1 MITLEDF
8 TKNADGTYR
17 QVLSLKPTDSLD
29 ELPSAARPMS
39 PEYFAVTVDYGVP
52 ADGSVAIVEGGTS
65 YLYSNGAWSESRGS
79 AVLEELEVDANG
91 TYEPD
96 EGVDGYSKVTVNV
109 NV

>member
-1 MITLEDF
+1 MIVLEDF

-17 QVLSLKPTDSLD
+17 QILSMKKEDSVD
-29 ELPSAARPMS
+29 DLPSATRPMS

-52 ADGSVAIVEGGTS
+52 ADGSVAVIEGGAS
-65 YLYSNGAWSESRGS
+65 YLYSNGAWAESVS
-79 AVLEELEVDANG
+79 AVLEGLNVDANG

-109 NV
+109 PV

>member
-1 MITLEDF
+1 MIVLEDF

-17 QVLSLKPTDSLD
+17 QILSMKKGDSVD
-29 ELPSAARPMS
+29 DLPSATRPMS

-52 ADGSVAIVEGGTS
+52 ADGSVAVIEGSAS
-65 YLYSNGAWSESRGS
+65 YLYSNGAWAESVS
-79 AVLEELEVDANG
+79 AVLEELNVDANG

-109 NV
+109 PV

>member
-1 MITLEDF
+1 MIVLEDF

-17 QVLSLKPTDSLD
+17 QILSMKKEDSID
-29 ELPSAARPMS
+29 DLPSATRPMS

-52 ADGSVAIVEGGTS
+52 ADGSVAIIEGGTS
-65 YLYSNGAWSESRGS
+65 YLYSNGVWAESAS
-79 AVLEELEVDANG
+79 AVLEELNVDSNG

-109 NV
+109 PV

>member
-1 MITLEDF
+1 MIVLEDF

-17 QVLSLKPTDSLD
+17 QILSMKKEDSID
-29 ELPSAARPMS
+29 DLPSATRPMS

-52 ADGSVAIVEGGTS
+52 ADGSVAIIEGGVS
-65 YLYSNGAWSESRGS
+65 YLYSNGAWAESSS
-79 AVLEELEVDANG
+79 AILEELNVDANG

-109 NV
+109 PV

>member
-1 MITLEDF
+1 MIVLEDF

-29 ELPSAARPMS
+29 DLPSDARPMS

-52 ADGSVAIVEGGTS
+52 ADGSIAIVEGGAS
-65 YLYSNGAWSESRGS
+65 YLYSDGAWAESRGS

-96 EGVDGYSKVTVNV
+96 DGVDGYSKVTVNV

>member
-1 MITLEDF
+1 MIVLEDF

-17 QVLSLKPTDSLD
+17 QILSMKKEDSID
-29 ELPSAARPMS
+29 DLPSATRPMS

-52 ADGSVAIVEGGTS
+52 ADGSVAIIEGGAS
-65 YLYSNGAWSESRGS
+65 YLYSNGVWAESAS
-79 AVLEELEVDANG
+79 AVFEELNVDSNG

-109 NV
+109 PV

>member
-1 MITLEDF
+1 MIVLENF

-17 QVLSLKPTDSLD
+17 QILFMKKEDSVD
-29 ELPSAARPMS
+29 DLPSATRPMS

-52 ADGSVAIVEGGTS
+52 ADGSVAVIEGGAS
-65 YLYSNGAWSESRGS
+65 YLYANGAWAESRGP
-79 AVLEELEVDANG
+79 AVLEELNVDANG

-109 NV
+109 PV

>member
-1 MITLEDF
+1 MIVLEDF

-17 QVLSLKPTDSLD
+17 QILSMKKEDSVD
-29 ELPSAARPMS
+29 DLPSATRPMS

-52 ADGSVAIVEGGTS
+52 ADGSVAVIEGGVS
-65 YLYSNGAWSESRGS
+65 YLYSNGAWAESVS
-79 AVLEELEVDANG
+79 AVLEELNVDANG

-109 NV
+109 PV

>member
-1 MITLEDF
+1 MIVLEDF

-17 QVLSLKPTDSLD
+17 QILSMKKEDSID
-29 ELPSAARPMS
+29 DLPSATRPMS

-52 ADGSVAIVEGGTS
+52 VDGSVAIVEGGVF
-65 YLYSNGAWSESRGS
+65 YLYSNGVWAESAS
-79 AVLEELEVDANG
+79 AVLEELNVDANG

-109 NV
+109 TV

>member
-1 MITLEDF
+1 MIVLEDF

-17 QVLSLKPTDSLD
+17 QILSMKKGDSVD
-29 ELPSAARPMS
+29 DLPSATRPMS

-52 ADGSVAIVEGGTS
+52 ADGSVAIIEGGVS
-65 YLYSNGAWSESRGS
+65 YLYSNGVWAESAS
-79 AVLEELEVDANG
+79 AVLEELNVDANG

-109 NV
+109 PV